1 MAAKGKL
8 AQKLKAISEKVTYR
22 QLLIL
27 AGVVSCLLGVFVFML
42 MPGSSKK
49 SETPAPPPV
58 STTKVVVAKQDIPQR
73 AIIKDTMLKVVDVPD
88 NLVPAG
94 ALKDM
99 SEALNLPA
107 SVMIQQGD
115 VLTDKKVYKDL
126 KMAGFPGM
134 IPPDCRAISVPIS
147 DVTGI
152 AGFAKPGDYVDIMI
166 VSGQRSQNRIEG
178 EILMQNVL
186 LLGVNKSANPPSN
199 QAAAPPEGEGKD
211 KKDDKKKDNN
221 NNNGNVQASGEAMAT
236 ATLALTPEEALKL
249 AVAMEQGKI
258 YLVLRPVKPKDMFVL
273 DTDYFQV
280 KERERS
286 EQAPTQQPQTVVINP
301 NASSSAP
308 AVSAAPAPAAHT
320 IEVYRG
326 TDASTVGVDN

>member
-8 AQKLKAISEKVTYR
+8 AQKLRAISEKVTYR

-27 AGVVSCLLGVFVFML
+27 AGVVSCLLGLFVFML
-42 MPGSSKK
+42 MPGGNKK
-49 SETPAPPPV
+49 NEQPAAPPV

-73 AIIKDTMLKVVDVPD
+73 AIIKDTMLQVVDVPD

-115 VLTDKKVYKDL
+115 VLTDKKVYKDI

-166 VSGQRSQNRIEG
+166 VNGQRSQNRIEG

-199 QAAAPPEGEGKD
+199 QVAAPQEEGKD
-211 KKDDKKKDNN
+211 KKDDKKKENS
-221 NNNGNVQASGEAMAT
+221 NNGNVQASGEAMAT
-236 ATLALTPEEALKL
+236 ATLAVTPEEALKL

-258 YLVLRPVKPKDMFVL
+258 YLVLRPAKPKDMFVL
-273 DTDYFQV
+273 DTDYFQM
-280 KERERS
+280 KERERV
-286 EQAPTQQPQTVVINP
+286 EQPASQAPQTVVINP
-301 NASSSAP
+301 NASASAP
-308 AVSAAPAPAAHT
+308 VPSSVASAPPAHT